1 MVGVEGLSDAERQVW
16 DAFPAG
22 TLVDLTAGNEADD
35 DPARGEEWGPG
46 RQVSAGVLLKLL
58 CGAVEVPPGQVG
70 EVWLRGACIT
80 GKIDRPG
87 VEFRHFLRLERCCI
101 REGIDLRDATTPTLG
116 LEGCN
121 VGPISLLR
129 TKINGALALRG
140 AHLDGRG
147 GRAMEADGLIVTGGM
162 FCDRGFRANGEVSL
176 YGASIGGELNFQG
189 AQLDGRGGHALAADG
204 LSVAGGV
211 FCNQVPGKPEP
222 GQENRFRACGGIK
235 LAGASVKQLRFTGAQ
250 LEGAELDGKKGPTL
264 QADQITVALG
274 MYCDHGFCAKGE
286 ISLAGASVHQLSFS
300 GAELDGKKG
309 PALHAQDLTVTYEMF
324 FDRGFSA
331 DGEVF
336 LAGANIG
343 RLVDDEESWPE
354 RIELTGLTYGD
365 LGTYMKARDR
375 LSWLNR
381 SSWYSPQPYEQ
392 LAAYYRRL
400 GHDEEARLVLLA
412 KQRRRRRQ
420 HEWRWRWWGWLQD
433 ALAGYGY
440 APGRAMLL
448 LLGAFAAGWLVFHSD
463 PPAPANPATH
473 PVFNAALYTLD
484 VLIPAPALGQASDWD
499 PHGTGLAVAVGLHVL
514 GWLLAITVIAA
525 ITRSF
530 SRN

>member
-1 MVGVEGLSDAERQVW
+1 MCE
-16 DAFPAG
+16 
-22 TLVDLTAGNEADD
+22 
-35 DPARGEEWGPG
+35 
-46 RQVSAGVLLKLL
+46 
-58 CGAVEVPPGQVG
+58 
-70 EVWLRGACIT
+70 
-80 GKIDRPG
+80 DR
-87 VEFRHFLRLERCCI
+87 V
-101 REGIDLRDATTPTLG
+101 
-116 LEGCN
+116 
-121 VGPISLLR
+121 
-129 TKINGALALRG
+129 
-140 AHLDGRG
+140 
-147 GRAMEADGLIVTGGM
+147 
-162 FCDRGFRANGEVSL
+162 

-211 FCNQVPGKPEP
+211 VCNQVPGKPEP

-250 LEGAELDGKKGPTL
+250 
-264 QADQITVALG
+264 
-274 MYCDHGFCAKGE
+274 FR
-286 ISLAGASVHQLSFS
+286 